1 MYYNAFW
8 ITGQPL
14 GLLLFCHMLACA
26 SKPVARTGT
35 DPALSFVA
43 EVVLL
48 SLAAQDFDD
57 SGIGLAGGIIKF
69 LKGPATSVNGQRIL
83 ELEDSVAASGHIGH
97 SLGHRVVEHI
107 DVIGLAAITPLSGLL
122 HDFHNCIIQQKKKPV
137 N

>member
-1 MYYNAFW
+1 MYYKAFW
-8 ITGQPL
+8 ITRQPL

-57 SGIGLAGGIIKF
+57 SGVGLAGGIIKF

-83 ELEDSVAASGHIGH
+83 ELEDSVAAPGHIGYG
-97 SLGHRVVEHI
+97 LGHRVVEHI
-107 DVIGLAAITPLSGLL
+107 DVIGLAAITPLSGFL
-122 HDFHNCIIQQKKKPV
+122 
-137 N
+137 